1 MRIFLFLSIFVERKC
16 FTICFLY
23 IILGKVVKKKGVRL
37 VKNLQNEMT
46 SFLYHNAQINYF
58 YYLHKGDGMDQNR
71 NEYILDMLLYSAL
84 KSYIVFN
91 GMNMQD
97 NKVVQ
102 IINTILERDLL
113 WNETIAILKRRLF
126 MVDLETYNQV
136 ITLLNINIDDAYFMN
151 FFENAQDNVLN
162 KLKWIVYYL
171 TEEMETLSNI
181 AEHRRAVC

>member
-1 MRIFLFLSIFVERKC
+1 MSIFVERKC
-16 FTICFLY
+16 FTICFPY
-23 IILGKVVKKKGVRL
+23 IILGEVVKKKGVKL

-46 SFLYHNAQINYF
+46 SFLYHNAQTNYF

-71 NEYILDMLLYSAL
+71 NEYILDMLLYSVL
-84 KSYIVFN
+84 KSYVVFN

-126 MVDLETYNQV
+126 MVDLETYNQA
-136 ITLLNINIDDAYFMN
+136 ITLLNINIDDAYFIN
-151 FFENAQDNVLN
+151 FLENAQDYIPN

-171 TEEMETLSNI
+171 TEEIETLNDIS
-181 AEHRRAVC
+181 ERRRAVY

>member
-1 MRIFLFLSIFVERKC
+1 MSIFVERKC
-16 FTICFLY
+16 FTICFPY
-23 IILGKVVKKKGVRL
+23 IILGKVVKKKGVKL

-46 SFLYHNAQINYF
+46 SFLYHNEQTNYF
-58 YYLHKGDGMDQNR
+58 HYLHRGDGTNQNR
-71 NEYILDMLLYSAL
+71 NEYILDMLLYSVL
-84 KSYIVFN
+84 KSYVVFDGIN
-91 GMNMQD
+91 IKD

-102 IINTILERDLL
+102 IINTIMERDLL
-113 WNETIAILKRRLF
+113 WNETIDILKRRLF

-136 ITLLNINIDDAYFMN
+136 ITLLNINIDDTYFMN
-151 FFENAQDNVLN
+151 FLENAQDNISN